1 MKAGWEAPLA
11 VLILVILAAAFNA
24 KPVQSAADIAAWVQ
38 SVGSLLAII
47 AAIGIYAKQYKD
59 KKNR

>member
-47 AAIGIYAKQYKD
+47 AAIGI
-59 KKNR
+59 